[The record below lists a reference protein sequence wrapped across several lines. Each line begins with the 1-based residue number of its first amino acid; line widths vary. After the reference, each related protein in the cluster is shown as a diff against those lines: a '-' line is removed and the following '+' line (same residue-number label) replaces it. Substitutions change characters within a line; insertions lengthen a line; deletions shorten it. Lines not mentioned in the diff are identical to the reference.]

1 MKRTVLWAAMAASL
15 LAALAGAAG
24 LLLVE
29 GASPGQLATMAAL
42 LALGLAGATIAKVLI
57 WLAPT
62 SP

>member
-1 MKRTVLWAAMAASL
+1 MNRTVLWAALAASL

-24 LLLVE
+24 IALVE
-29 GASPGQLATMAAL
+29 GASPGQIAAMAAL

-57 WLAPT
+57 WVVPT